1 MSPQEVDRLSERIE
15 SWLLDWLKRR
25 AEVPA
30 AELDRDKPL
39 ADYGIDSL
47 AAVELSHELE
57 AWLEIE
63 LTPVLAWN
71 HPTAAMLARYLAGE
85 AAKPAGESP
94 TPGGSHGDAVSDPSG
109 DASFEAL
116 LAEIEN
122 LSDEEARAAMG
133 A

>member
-1 MSPQEVDRLSERIE
+1 M
-15 SWLLDWLKRR
+15 RR

-47 AAVELSHELE
+47 AAVELSQELE
-57 AWLEIE
+57 AWLGIE

-71 HPTAAMLARYLAGE
+71 HPTAALLARYLASE
-85 AAKPAGESP
+85 AAGPASGPLLPADESP
-94 TPGGSHGDAVSDPSG
+94 GNGSGDGPG

-122 LSDEEARAAMG
+122 LSDDEARAAMG
-133 A
+133 G